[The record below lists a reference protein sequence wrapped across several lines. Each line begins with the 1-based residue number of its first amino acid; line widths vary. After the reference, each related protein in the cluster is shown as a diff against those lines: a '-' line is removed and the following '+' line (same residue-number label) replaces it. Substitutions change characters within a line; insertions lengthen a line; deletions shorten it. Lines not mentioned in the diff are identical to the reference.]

1 MTFRLSRLP
10 TNWQDQPQLFERYWD
25 ETLTQLEKALNS
37 ILEIP
42 LIQASLVAVNA
53 ATANAQTAANN
64 ANTAAATAQSAANAA
79 AIENSIVNSY
89 VTGFAGN
96 LIVSDRLGNVTIVN
110 HTRVYGDTVLNPSRA
125 VTGNTIATGAASG
138 STVRVF
144 YDDPTRVGGAV
155 TYQFTVDP
163 AASPTQKG
171 NRHSVGA
178 VLVPAAGTNNGR
190 ELTPPGYVQL

>member
-64 ANTAAATAQSAANAA
+64 ANTAAATAQSAA
-79 AIENSIVNSY
+79 
-89 VTGFAGN
+89 
-96 LIVSDRLGNVTIVN
+96 
-110 HTRVYGDTVLNPSRA
+110 
-125 VTGNTIATGAASG
+125 
-138 STVRVF
+138 
-144 YDDPTRVGGAV
+144 
-155 TYQFTVDP
+155 
-163 AASPTQKG
+163 KG
-171 NRHSVGA
+171 
-178 VLVPAAGTNNGR
+178 
-190 ELTPPGYVQL
+190 